1 MNSIKQNSTQ
11 VISVIATGKQQENK
25 QTTEKKNR
33 EKKNAFSQLFHK

>member
-25 QTTEKKNR
+25 QTTEKKKQR
-33 EKKNAFSQLFHK
+33 KEKCIFSTVS